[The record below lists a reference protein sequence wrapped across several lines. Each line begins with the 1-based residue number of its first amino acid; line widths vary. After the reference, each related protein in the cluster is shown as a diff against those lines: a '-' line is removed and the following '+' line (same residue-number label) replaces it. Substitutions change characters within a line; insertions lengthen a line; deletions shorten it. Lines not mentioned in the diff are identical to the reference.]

1 MEKAVLIYLI
11 LINLIAFLLMYVD
24 KKKAIKRQY
33 RIPESVLLWSA
44 FLGGAVGAYLS
55 MRMFRHK
62 TKHIKFTLGVP
73 MAILASSILIYIY
86 FTKIIN

>member
-1 MEKAVLIYLI
+1 MDKAVLIYLI

-86 FTKIIN
+86 FTNIIN

>member
-1 MEKAVLIYLI
+1 MDKAVLIYLI
-11 LINLIAFLLMYVD
+11 LINLTAFLLMYVD

>member
-1 MEKAVLIYLI
+1 MDKAVLIYLI

>member
-86 FTKIIN
+86 FTNIIN